1 MKFEEIIENLQ
12 DEMCYAKLN
21 YVPIIRNKSAKFLYD
36 FVQKNNYKNVL
47 EIGTAIG
54 FSGSIIIGAGAE
66 NLTTIDI
73 NEDYLNIATNTF
85 NKFGMLDKINI
96 LHGDAKDIIQDLL
109 MQNKKFDMIFL
120 DGAKGQYINYLLIL
134 SKLIVPNGV
143 IFADNVL
150 FHGMVES
157 NEFIPHKKRTM
168 VVNLRKYLE
177 AVSKPPYETEL
188 MHLEDG
194 IAITKI
200 KGEKDV

>member
-1 MKFEEIIENLQ
+1 MEFEKIIENLQ
-12 DEMCYAKLN
+12 DEKYYAKLN
-21 YVPIIRNKSAKFLYD
+21 YVPIIRDKSAEFLYD

-66 NLTTIDI
+66 KLTTIDI
-73 NEDYLNIATNTF
+73 NEDYLNIAINTF
-85 NKFGMLDKINI
+85 KKFDILDRINI

-109 MQNKKFDMIFL
+109 NQNKKYDMIFL
-120 DGAKGQYINYLLIL
+120 DGAKGQYINYLPIL
-134 SKLIVPNGV
+134 SKLIVSDGV

-150 FHGMVES
+150 LHGMVES
-157 NEFIPHKKRTM
+157 NELIPHKKRTM
-168 VVNLRKYLE
+168 VVNLRKYLDTI
-177 AVSKPPYETEL
+177 SKPPYESEL
-188 MHLEDG
+188 IHLEDG

>member
-85 NKFGMLDKINI
+85 NKFGILDKINI

-120 DGAKGQYINYLLIL
+120 DGAKGQYINYLPIL

-150 FHGMVES
+150 LHGMVES